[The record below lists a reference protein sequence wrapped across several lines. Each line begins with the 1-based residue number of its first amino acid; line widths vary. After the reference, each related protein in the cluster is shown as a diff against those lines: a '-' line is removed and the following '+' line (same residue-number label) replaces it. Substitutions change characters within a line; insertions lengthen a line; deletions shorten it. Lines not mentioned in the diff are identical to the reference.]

1 MNTHTQATL
10 VEAFKQLEQV
20 MKELNLPFGCNEDAV
35 DACAA
40 ARIAIA
46 NDDTVVETGTTRTET

>member
-1 MNTHTQATL
+1 MNTRTQATL

-20 MKELNLPFGCNEDAV
+20 MLRLPGDYTAEAA

-46 NDDTVVETGTTRTET
+46 NDDTVVETGTTRTEA

>member
-1 MNTHTQATL
+1 MNTHTQETL
-10 VEAFKQLEQV
+10 IEAFKQIEQV
-20 MKELNLPFGCNEDAV
+20 MLRLTVDYTAEAA

>member
-10 VEAFKQLEQV
+10 IEAFKQLEQV
-20 MKELNLPFGCNEDAV
+20 MLRLPGDYTAEAA

-40 ARIAIA
+40 ARIAVA
-46 NDDTVVETGTTRTET
+46 NDETVVETGTT